1 MKKFFFLFIFMIS
14 TMNIMAQ
21 SEIIFAGDYVC
32 LRFKPSEGTKWTGS
46 SAPHFF
52 TGQKLSCVGTVG
64 DYYKVAYNGDYYY
77 VPKKYARPRGT
88 SNNAVKSTS
97 FKYIIIAG
105 DKVCFRTQP
114 NENSKLVGPSYDHVN
129 TGDVLQC
136 VGQTSD
142 YYKVYYDGSYYYI
155 PKKYGRP
162 RN

>member
-1 MKKFFFLFIFMIS
+1 
-14 TMNIMAQ
+14 
-21 SEIIFAGDYVC
+21 GD
-32 LRFKPSEGTKWTGS
+32 
-46 SAPHFF
+46 
-52 TGQKLSCVGTVG
+52 
-64 DYYKVAYNGDYYY
+64 N
-77 VPKKYARPRGT
+77 
-88 SNNAVKSTS
+88 
-97 FKYIIIAG
+97 
-105 DKVCFRTQP
+105 VCFRTQP

>member
-21 SEIIFAGDYVC
+21 SEIIFAGDNVC
-32 LRFKPSEGTKWTGS
+32 LRFKPSEGTKWTG

-88 SNNAVKSTS
+88 SSNATKSTS

-105 DKVCFRTQP
+105 DNVCFRTQP